1 MITGNVIAV
10 TSGKGGV
17 GKSTVSVNL
26 ALALTRLNKRVAII
40 DLDIY
45 GFSVPKMLNIT
56 DRPKTIN
63 NKIIP
68 VGSHGLSVMST
79 GFMVRGN
86 NPIVWRG
93 PMLGRMVEHF
103 FKDVIWG
110 QLDYVILDMPP
121 GTGDVALDLNHL
133 LPNCKEII
141 VTTPHPTATHVAERA
156 GTMAQNTN
164 HEILGVIENMS
175 YFSPPIENAE
185 KYYLF
190 GKGGGNTLAKTLDTT
205 VLASLPMSIPNENG
219 EVPTIYDETSN
230 LFIHYNDLASKV
242 EVLTVT
248 KASVN

>member
-1 MITGNVIAV
+1 MISGNVIAI

-17 GKSTVSVNL
+17 GKSTVAVNL
-26 ALALTRLNKRVAII
+26 ALALSRLNKRVAIM

-79 GFMVRGN
+79 GFMVPGN
-86 NPIVWRG
+86 SPIVWRG

-121 GTGDVALDLNHL
+121 GTGDVALDLNHM
-133 LPNCKEII
+133 LPECKEII

-164 HEILGVIENMS
+164 HDILGVIENMA
-175 YFSPPIENAE
+175 YFEPPIENAE

-190 GKGGGNTLAKTLDTT
+190 GKGGGEALAKTLETN
-205 VLASLPMSIPNENG
+205 VLASLPMAVPNENG
-219 EVPTIYDETSN
+219 EVPIIYDETSN
-230 LFIHYNDLASKV
+230 LFPHYNDLASQIDRLFIKQ
-242 EVLTVT
+242 
-248 KASVN
+248 AAIN

>member
-26 ALALTRLNKRVAII
+26 ALALSRLNKSVAII

-45 GFSVPKMLNIT
+45 GFSVPKILNIT

-93 PMLGRMVEHF
+93 PMLGRMIEHF

-110 QLDYVILDMPP
+110 KLDYVILDMPP
-121 GTGDVALDLNHL
+121 GTGDVALDLHHMV
-133 LPNCKEII
+133 PECKEII

-175 YFSPPIENAE
+175 YFSPPGQDK

-190 GKGGGNTLAKTLDTT
+190 GKGGGETLSKTLDTQL
-205 VLASLPMSIPNENG
+205 LASLPMALPNDNG
-219 EVPTIYDETSN
+219 EVPSIYDETTN
-230 LFIHYNDLASKV
+230 LFAHFNELAQQID
-242 EVLTVT
+242 EVLLNQKT
-248 KASVN
+248 AIN